1 MASLGTSCA
10 QEGDKIHTCKSK
22 EGLTIRDICKV
33 QVLHLAFECTGDD
46 NSGNAGRS
54 KMARLAK

>member
-10 QEGDKIHTCKSK
+10 YEGDKIHTCKSK

-33 QVLHLAFECTGDD
+33 
-46 NSGNAGRS
+46 
-54 KMARLAK
+54 